1 MGLGRIKGNPFSLEV
16 WCQNKKYVAAM
27 LILDHVSITLQ
38 CNHKRVFISMVYKTA
53 DSRKWFFICYL
64 CLQFLL
70 CFDKEGVLLDL
81 KLYIYQLC
89 CSYLF
94 LVCFLLRI
102 FYGHPKDFIIMVLSF
117 VFCIVLVMR
126 KIKSFA
132 FNISKNFSK
141 NKNCFRGLQH
151 VLWWCKYFFFV
162 LKCCTV
168 IVQTPIK

>member
-1 MGLGRIKGNPFSLEV
+1 
-16 WCQNKKYVAAM
+16 M

-38 CNHKRVFISMVYKTA
+38 CNHKQVFISMGHKTA
-53 DSRKWFFICYL
+53 DSRKWLFICYL

-81 KLYIYQLC
+81 KLYILNSVVIFVC
-89 CSYLF
+89 L
-94 LVCFLLRI
+94 LVRI
-102 FYGHPKDFIIMVLSF
+102 FYGHPKDLIIMILLFVLY
-117 VFCIVLVMR
+117 IVLVVS

-151 VLWWCKYFFFV
+151 VLWWCKYFFC
-162 LKCCTV
+162 LKMLYSDS
-168 IVQTPIK
+168 

>member
-1 MGLGRIKGNPFSLEV
+1 MGLGRIKGNPFWLEV

-53 DSRKWFFICYL
+53 DSRKWLFICYL

-94 LVCFLLRI
+94 FVCFLLRI
-102 FYGHPKDFIIMVLSF
+102 FYGHPKDFIIMILLF

-126 KIKSFA
+126 KIK
-132 FNISKNFSK
+132 
-141 NKNCFRGLQH
+141 
-151 VLWWCKYFFFV
+151 VLPLTYRRILARTRIVLEDYNMSCDDVSIFFC
-162 LKCCTV
+162 LKMLYSDSSDTN
-168 IVQTPIK
+168 